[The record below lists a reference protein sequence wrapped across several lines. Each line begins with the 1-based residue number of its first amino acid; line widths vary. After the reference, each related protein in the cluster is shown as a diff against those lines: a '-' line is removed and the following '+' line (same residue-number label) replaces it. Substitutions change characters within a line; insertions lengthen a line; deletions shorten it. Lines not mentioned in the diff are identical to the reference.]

1 MKPDETTTKVTDGG
15 LKIEDFDDLKIAFL
29 DLLDKHQKLAIA
41 FDAYRKRHKKT
52 LRDNATYGLN
62 KD

>member
-1 MKPDETTTKVTDGG
+1 MSEESNTKVTDGG

-41 FDAYRKRHKKT
+41 FSGYKKRHAKT
-52 LRDNATYGLN
+52 LREHTSYG
-62 KD
+62 